1 MSIACIC
8 TVNFVFPATHFVS
21 WLLCTAVLWTSMYKL
36 PLRNSAFI
44 YTQKW
49 VQNQVI
55 VLVSS
60 FSGTFT
66 LVSIEV
72 RQFYNTT
79 NRAHGFQFLHIP
91 TQTCYF
97 LSLKKV
103 AILTNMRMITG
114 TEYFF
119 IHFFVI
125 CIYRWQNIFFKIS
138 VLSNWVF

>member
-36 PLRNSAFI
+36 PLRNSAFT

-49 VQNQVI
+49 VQNQVV

-97 LSLKKV
+97 LSLKKSGYPNKYEDDYWYWV
-103 AILTNMRMITG
+103 FFHTLLCHLYLSLTK
-114 TEYFF
+114 YFF
-119 IHFFVI
+119 QDFCSF
-125 CIYRWQNIFFKIS
+125 
-138 VLSNWVF
+138 